1 MGNTHQ
7 ELLDR
12 LKPLLDF
19 MDSNG
24 YHYFLVA
31 GKDEICTRYFKGTY
45 DNLEAMTRGMIQ
57 ENKEFGAMMMDI
69 LNNLENQ

>member
-1 MGNTHQ
+1 MENTHQ

-19 MDSNG
+19 MDRNG

-31 GKDEICTRYFKGTY
+31 GKDETCTRYFKGKY
-45 DNLEAMTRGMIQ
+45 DDLEAMTRGMIQ